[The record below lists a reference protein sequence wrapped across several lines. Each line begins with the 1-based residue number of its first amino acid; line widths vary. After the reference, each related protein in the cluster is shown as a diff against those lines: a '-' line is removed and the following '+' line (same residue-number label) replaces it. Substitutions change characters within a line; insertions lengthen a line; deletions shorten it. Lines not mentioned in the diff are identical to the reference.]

1 VRQLR
6 EISAVPPQA
15 LTWDEEQMVERI
27 AAWKAEPPSYL
38 SALLDKLTG
47 PLVKLTKNA
56 LPPEAV
62 AQAIRDAYASSEAFA
77 HRETV
82 AREAGVNDVREIR
95 QRDLEY
101 CRRLAAD
108 VALDAS
114 RHAMFWGAAS
124 GGGNALAA
132 LVSVTALVAYSL
144 KTIHSIGYCF
154 GYGTDEPHERDFV
167 LGVLLIASASTLKE
181 KDDALATLEQIEER
195 ILEEAYGAL
204 LEDAIGERIL
214 ESAGLASLPLVAILT
229 GAMESA
235 AVVEHISGVAHY
247 CFAERWLRDRRGI
260 DRIAPDPGGARSLP
274 RRVRTRVASGLYWA
288 GYAPSFILGVPL
300 ALLFRWVP
308 TDHAIGHGLADGGR
322 DGGARADR
330 LAAKI
335 KGTGSVP
342 RSLMLI
348 EAAAV

>member
-1 VRQLR
+1 MPTH
-6 EISAVPPQA
+6 S

-47 PLVKLTKNA
+47 PVVMLSKHA
-56 LPPEAV
+56 LPPETV
-62 AQAIRDAYASSEAFA
+62 AQAISDAYASSEAFA
-77 HRETV
+77 QRETV
-82 AREAGVNDVREIR
+82 ARKAGVNDVREIR
-95 QRDLEY
+95 QKDLEF

-108 VALDAS
+108 FALDAS

-132 LVSVTALVAYSL
+132 LVSVEALVAYSL

-154 GYGTDEPHERDFV
+154 GYGTEEPHERDFV

-181 KDDALATLEQIEER
+181 KQDAMATLEQIEER
-195 ILEEAYGAL
+195 ILEEAYAAL
-204 LEDAIGERIL
+204 LEDTIGERIL

-229 GAMESA
+229 GAMQSA
-235 AVVEHISGVAHY
+235 AVVEHIAAVAHY
-247 CFAERWLRDRRGI
+247 CFAERWLRDRRDIG
-260 DRIAPDPGGARSLP
+260 RIEPDSGGARSLP
-274 RRVRTRVASGLYWA
+274 RRVRTRVAYGLYWG
-288 GYAPSFILGVPL
+288 GYASSFILGVPL
-300 ALLFRWVP
+300 AFLFRWVP
-308 TDHAIGHGLADGGR
+308 TDHAIGHGLTDGTREGSV
-322 DGGARADR
+322 DANV

-335 KGTGSVP
+335 KGTTSSVP

-348 EAAAV
+348 EAAVV